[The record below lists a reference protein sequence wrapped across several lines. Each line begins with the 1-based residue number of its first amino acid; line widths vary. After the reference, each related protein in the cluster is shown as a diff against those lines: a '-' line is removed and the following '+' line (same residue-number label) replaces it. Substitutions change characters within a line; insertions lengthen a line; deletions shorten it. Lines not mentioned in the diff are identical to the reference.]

1 MENENMEIIKM
12 NKATIIGLVLA
23 AVFFL
28 LPILNG
34 NSVIPNSISEI
45 EVGEFI
51 GGILNYW
58 ITVAKTIIAT
68 VRG

>member
-1 MENENMEIIKM
+1 M

-34 NSVIPNSISEI
+34 NSVIPTSISEI

-68 VRG
+68 VKW